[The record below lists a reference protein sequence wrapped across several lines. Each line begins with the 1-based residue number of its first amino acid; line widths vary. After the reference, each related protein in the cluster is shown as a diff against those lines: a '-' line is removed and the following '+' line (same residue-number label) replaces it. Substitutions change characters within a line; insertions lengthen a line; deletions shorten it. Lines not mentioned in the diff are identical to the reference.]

1 MFNQQ
6 SNRRRWPSNRRSLRV
21 PIAVGAAV
29 LAGFGLAACSSQASS
44 GSAGGNSSSG
54 TITLTEEDYY
64 TSGTADTFW
73 NAAFA
78 EYHKLHPNVIIKRS
92 AVPAQ
97 GYVPH
102 LLNQAGA
109 GSLPNLVMIDN
120 PYVAEFAKA
129 GALLPLQQIG
139 SVNTASVS
147 PSLLHDGLY
156 QGTLYAIP
164 PYTNTIAIFYN
175 KKIFAA
181 AHLSPPTTWAQMI
194 ADAKALTTP
203 KVYGFV
209 VSLPAANGTAFWSF
223 APFLWS
229 NAGANATKDIDSPQ
243 AAAALNV
250 FAQMASDGSMP
261 KSVVSWT
268 NSQDVEYFQNG
279 KAAMDL
285 QGSWNIPSFNATKG
299 LSYGVAQIPTRV
311 AGQKLLVPT
320 GGETFAISHSGTTA
334 QQKAALA
341 FLQWVMGP
349 QEDATAAVQVGGL
362 VPTVNTAVSQALP
375 QEDPALMQPFVTELQ
390 NGGTERTQYVG
401 TAYFNIADTIGN
413 AIDAAILGQSTPQQA
428 LNSIAGTVQSELA
441 QSGS

>member
-1 MFNQQ
+1 MLNQQ
-6 SNRRRWPSNRRSLRV
+6 SNRRRWQPNRRRWHV
-21 PIAVGAAV
+21 PIAVSAAII
-29 LAGFGLAACSSQASS
+29 AGLGLAACSSSAAS
-44 GSAGGNSSSG
+44 GSGGGSSSSS

-64 TSGTADTFW
+64 TSGTANTFW
-73 NAAFA
+73 SAAFA
-78 EYHKLHPNVIIKRS
+78 EYHKLHPNVIIKRT

-109 GSLPNLVMIDN
+109 GNLPNLVMIDN
-120 PYVAEFAKA
+120 PYVAQFAKA
-129 GALLPLQQIG
+129 GALMPLQQIG
-139 SVNTASVS
+139 SVDTSTIS
-147 PSLLHDGLY
+147 SSLLHDGQY

-164 PYTNTIAIFYN
+164 PYTNTIALFYN

-194 ADAKALTTP
+194 ADAKELTTP
-203 KVYGFV
+203 KTYGFV

-229 NAGANATKDIDSPQ
+229 NAGANATQNIASPQ
-243 AAAALNV
+243 AVAALSV

-261 KSVVSWT
+261 KDVVSWT

-341 FLQWVMGP
+341 FLQWLISP

-362 VPTVNTAVSQALP
+362 VPTVSTAVSQALP
-375 QEDPALMQPFVTELQ
+375 QEDPSQMQPFVTELQ
-390 NGGTERTQYVG
+390 GGGTERTQYVG

-428 LNSIAGTVQSELA
+428 LNSIAGTVQSDL
-441 QSGS
+441 QQGGS

>member
-1 MFNQQ
+1 MLSQQ
-6 SNRRRWPSNRRSLRV
+6 ANRRRRQSKGWRWQVS
-21 PIAVGAAV
+21 IAVSAAV
-29 LAGFGLAACSSQASS
+29 LAGFGLAACSSQGSGGS
-44 GSAGGNSSSG
+44 GSNSGSG

-64 TSGTADTFW
+64 TSGTANTFW

-78 EYHKLHPNVIIKRS
+78 AYHKLHPNVIIKRTP
-92 AVPAQ
+92 VPAQ

-109 GSLPNLVMIDN
+109 GSMPNLVMIDN
-120 PYVAEFAKA
+120 PYVAQFAKA
-129 GALLPLQQIG
+129 GALMPLQQIG
-139 SVNTASVS
+139 SVNTTDISS
-147 PSLLHDGLY
+147 SLLHDGQY

-175 KKIFAA
+175 KKMFAA

-194 ADAKALTTP
+194 ADAKTLTNSKT
-203 KVYGFV
+203 YGFV

-229 NAGANATKDIDSPQ
+229 NAGPNATKNIASPQ
-243 AAAALNV
+243 AVAALNV
-250 FAQMASDGSMP
+250 FAQMARDGSMP
-261 KSVVSWT
+261 KDVVSWT
-268 NSQDVEYFQNG
+268 NSQDVEYFETG

-285 QGSWNIPSFNATKG
+285 QGSWNIPSFNSTKG

-334 QQKAALA
+334 QQQAALA
-341 FLQWVMGP
+341 FLQWLMSP
-349 QEDATAAVQVGGL
+349 QEDAQAAVQVGGL
-362 VPTVNTAVSQALP
+362 VPTVNSAVSQALP
-375 QEDPALMQPFVTELQ
+375 QEDPTSMQPFVTELQ
-390 NGGTERTQYVG
+390 GGGTERTQYVG

-413 AIDAAILGQSTPQQA
+413 AIDAAVTGQSTPQQA
-428 LNSIAGTVQSELA
+428 LNAIAGTVQSDL
-441 QSGS
+441 QQGGN

>member
-1 MFNQQ
+1 MLSRQ
-6 SNRRRWPSNRRSLRV
+6 SSRRRWHV
-21 PIAVGAAV
+21 PIAASAVIIAA
-29 LAGFGLAACSSQASS
+29 AGLAACSSQGSS
-44 GSAGGNSSSG
+44 GSGGGNSNPG

-64 TSGTADTFW
+64 TSGTANTFW
-73 NAAFA
+73 NATFA
-78 EYHKLHPNVIIKRS
+78 EYHQLHPNVIIKRS
-92 AVPAQ
+92 AVPNQ
-97 GYVPH
+97 GYMPH

-109 GSLPNLVMIDN
+109 GALPDLVMVDN
-120 PYVAEFAKA
+120 PYVAQFAKA
-129 GALLPLQQIG
+129 GALVPLQQIG
-139 SVNTASVS
+139 SVNTADIS

-156 QGTLYAIP
+156 HGTLYAIP

-181 AHLSPPTTWAQMI
+181 AHLSPPSTWAEMI
-194 ADAKALTTP
+194 SDAKALTTS

-209 VSLPAANGTAFWSF
+209 VALPAANGSAFWSF

-229 NAGANATKDIDSPQ
+229 NAGPDATQHISSPQ
-243 AAAALNV
+243 AVAALNLFV
-250 FAQMASDGSMP
+250 QMAHDGSLP
-261 KSVVSWT
+261 KAAVSWS
-268 NSQDVEYFQNG
+268 NSQDVEYFQTG

-299 LSYGVAQIPTRV
+299 LSYGVSQIPTRV

-320 GGETFAISHSGTTA
+320 GGETFAISRSTPTA

-341 FLQWVMGP
+341 FLQWLITP
-349 QEDATAAVQVGGL
+349 QEDAKAAVQVGGL
-362 VPTVNTAVSQALP
+362 VPTVQTAVPQALP

-413 AIDAAILGQSTPQQA
+413 ALDAAILGQETPQQA
-428 LNSIAGTVQSELA
+428 FASIAGTVQSEL
-441 QSGS
+441 QQGGS

>member
-1 MFNQQ
+1 MLSRK
-6 SNRRRWPSNRRSLRV
+6 SNRRRWQV
-21 PIAVGAAV
+21 PIAVGAVAIV
-29 LAGFGLAACSSQASS
+29 AFGLAACSSSGGSGGSS
-44 GSAGGNSSSG
+44 GGNSGSS

-64 TSGTADTFW
+64 TSGTANTFW
-73 NAAFA
+73 NAAVA
-78 EYHKLHPNVIIKRS
+78 EYHKLHPNVIIKRT

-109 GSLPNLVMIDN
+109 NALSTLVMIDN
-120 PYVAEFAKA
+120 PYVAQFAKA
-129 GALLPLQQIG
+129 GVLMPLQQIG
-139 SVNTASVS
+139 SIDTSSIS

-156 QGTLYAIP
+156 QSTLYAIP

-175 KKIFAA
+175 KKMFAA
-181 AHLSPPTTWAQMI
+181 AHLSPPSTWAELI
-194 ADAKALTTP
+194 SDAKALTTS

-209 VSLPAANGTAFWSF
+209 VSLPAANATAFWSF

-229 NAGANATKDIDSPQ
+229 NAGPNATQHISSPQ
-243 AAAALNV
+243 AVAALNV
-250 FAQMASDGSMP
+250 FAQMAQDGSMP
-261 KSVVSWT
+261 KDVVSWT
-268 NSQDVEYFQNG
+268 NSQDVEYFQTG

-320 GGETFAISHSGTTA
+320 GGETFAISRTASTA
-334 QQKAALA
+334 QQQAALA
-341 FLQWVMGP
+341 FLRWLITP

-362 VPTVNTAVSQALP
+362 VPTVQTAVAQALP
-375 QEDPALMQPFVTELQ
+375 QEDPSMITPFVTELQ
-390 NGGTERTQYVG
+390 TGGTERTQYVG

-413 AIDAAILGQSTPQQA
+413 AIDAAILGQQTPQQA
-428 LNSIAGTVQSELA
+428 FSSIAGTVQSEL
-441 QSGS
+441 QQGGS